1 MWSALP
7 SLIILLQLAMA
18 PLHKNRMGEGGVMV
32 SSQMNHDAEPVFFCF
47 WPNFDL
53 KNMIL
58 ANTEEFCMG
67 KMAQI
72 SRKKNPNRHI

>member
-1 MWSALP
+1 
-7 SLIILLQLAMA
+7 MA
-18 PLHKNRMGEGGVMV
+18 PLHKNRTGEGGVMV
-32 SSQMNHDAEPVFFCF
+32 SSQMNHNGEPVFFCF

-67 KMAQI
+67 KMALIRHI
-72 SRKKNPNRHI
+72 SRKKNSKSPQFMISSST